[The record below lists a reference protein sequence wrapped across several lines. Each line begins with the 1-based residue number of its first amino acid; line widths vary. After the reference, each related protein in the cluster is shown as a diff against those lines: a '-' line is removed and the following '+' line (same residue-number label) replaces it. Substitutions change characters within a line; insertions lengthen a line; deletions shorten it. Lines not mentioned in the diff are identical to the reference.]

1 MSASARF
8 SRIVRLP
15 QVPIFGSW
23 STLPIFR
30 ARSYSFESTIF
41 SPLNT
46 TAPESGWIPP
56 QTIFSMVVLPLPL
69 EPTTEIKSPS
79 LTSSVKLSNSLLSST
94 VPRLNTFVILLS
106 ASLLSDFTG
115 SGFLPREVM
124 SFLSS
129 LPPSTSATRNISA
142 FIRLL
147 KSVGI
152 PRESTI
158 W

>member
-1 MSASARF
+1 M
-8 SRIVRLP
+8 
-15 QVPIFGSW
+15 
-23 STLPIFR
+23 
-30 ARSYSFESTIF
+30 
-41 SPLNT
+41 
-46 TAPESGWIPP
+46 
-56 QTIFSMVVLPLPL
+56 
-69 EPTTEIKSPS
+69 
-79 LTSSVKLSNSLLSST
+79 SNSLLSST

-115 SGFLPREVM
+115 SGFLLREVM